1 MSDASRKWGKENLV
15 TLSARVPVAYA
26 NRLRGIAD
34 KEEVS
39 IHRIII
45 NLLDTFMD
53 DYEKED

>member
-1 MSDASRKWGKENLV
+1 MSKQSWDKENLV

-45 NLLDTFMD
+45 NLLNTFMD
-53 DYEKED
+53 EYEKED

>member
-1 MSDASRKWGKENLV
+1 MGKQSWDSENLV

>member
-1 MSDASRKWGKENLV
+1 MSKKEWDNKNIV
-15 TLSARVPVAYA
+15 TISARVPVAYA

-45 NLLDTFMD
+45 NLLNKFMD
-53 DYEKED
+53 EYEKGE